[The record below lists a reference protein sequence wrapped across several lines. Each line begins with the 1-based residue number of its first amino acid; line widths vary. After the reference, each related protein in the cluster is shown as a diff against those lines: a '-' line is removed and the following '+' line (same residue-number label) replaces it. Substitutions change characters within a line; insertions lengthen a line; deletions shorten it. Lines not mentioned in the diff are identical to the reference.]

1 MRKLFEVYFMDD
13 EPLTSGLQQELDGLV
28 ADLAPRADAVIVTD
42 FGHGL
47 IGPSS
52 IDLLASSSRFLAVH
66 TQANSANMGYN
77 LISKYPRA
85 DYVCIDAP
93 EARLAVADRVSKIG
107 DIARQIVETQI
118 NCPNIIITHGKY
130 GCVTC
135 ERGDGVHTIP
145 AFASKVVDTM
155 GAGDA
160 FLSITA
166 PLVAAGGAMRHV
178 GFIGN
183 VVGALMVEIVGHRR
197 SIEKPAVVKAITA
210 LLR

>member
-13 EPLTSGLQQELDGLV
+13 EPLTGGLQQELDGLI
-28 ADLAPRADAVIVTD
+28 ADVTPRADTVIVTD

-52 IDLLASSSRFLAVH
+52 IDLLASSSRFLAVN

-93 EARLAVADRVSKIG
+93 EARLAVADRVSKLS
-107 DIARQIVETQI
+107 DIAHRIVETEI
-118 NCPNIIITHGKY
+118 DCPNIIITHGKY

-135 ERGDGVHTIP
+135 ERHNGVHTIP
-145 AFASKVVDTM
+145 A
-155 GAGDA
+155 
-160 FLSITA
+160 ICQ
-166 PLVAAGGAMRHV
+166 
-178 GFIGN
+178 
-183 VVGALMVEIVGHRR
+183 
-197 SIEKPAVVKAITA
+197 
-210 LLR
+210 